1 MAAFWRLAIHAIRDS
16 NNPGPS
22 RLAELCLRVTGRPRR
37 RARATRRCSHGQH
50 ARRTRQPCHLRR
62 RAGAGARR
70 GFPLRRSG
78 GSRTEDAF
86 KTELRALRP
95 PLHEAVTAPARPT
108 RKPTPSPTLRVLAS
122 RPGNRARP
130 RPRPW
135 PRYLVQ
141 RPGRQVLR
149 PAPSGPE
156 PTPSRGR
163 VSPALPPSPGVRAF
177 IRRLP

>member
-70 GFPLRRSG
+70 GFPLRRR
-78 GSRTEDAF
+78 SRGAVIL